1 MLYPPTDDPA
11 WHYDMN
17 NHELIMSVTVFFC
30 WHVLL
35 IIVGLMCQYLFVRR
49 MYLRASES
57 MRECLDELVYND
69 RASKTR
75 SNGYNSPG
83 GIAATLA
90 LHSDDEEIRRPK
102 HVITEYM
109 DYN

>member
-1 MLYPPTDDPA
+1 M
-11 WHYDMN
+11 
-17 NHELIMSVTVFFC
+17 F
-30 WHVLL
+30 
-35 IIVGLMCQYLFVRR
+35 QYWLVRQ

-69 RASKTR
+69 RGVSKTR
-75 SNGYNSPG
+75 SNNGYNSPG

-90 LHSDDEEIRRPK
+90 LHSDDEEVRSK
-102 HVITEYM
+102 HVINEYM